1 MFIKVY
7 IESINRWGE
16 VTSRAKIA
24 EFMNMNWAHDF
35 IKGTAEKMD
44 GGFRIIADNKE
55 LKIF

>member
-24 EFMNMNWAHDF
+24 EFMNMNWAHVF
-35 IKGTAEKMD
+35 LKRQAEKMD
-44 GGFRIIADNKE
+44 DGFRIVADHKE